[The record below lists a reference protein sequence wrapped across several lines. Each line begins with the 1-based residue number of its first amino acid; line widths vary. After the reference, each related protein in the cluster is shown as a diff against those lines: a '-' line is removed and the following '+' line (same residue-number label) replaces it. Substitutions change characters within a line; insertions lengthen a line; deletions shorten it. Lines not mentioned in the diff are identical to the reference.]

1 MFCPKTRKWNIGH
14 SPASFYKGF
23 NLSYTMKIEFK
34 EGAFTLERTPDELDK
49 FVLDFINVLDRVDIK
64 YVIVSGYVSILFG
77 RSRNSEDV
85 DLIIA
90 PITEQKFVSLWKA
103 LENFDC
109 LNTDSS
115 EEAYQKYLQGD
126 IAIRFARHNEAI
138 PNMEIKLARIALDK
152 WALDQRLPV
161 VFNSIKLYVSP
172 IELQIAYKLLLGSE
186 KDIEDARHLYKL
198 LEEYLDKQVLA
209 RFNRQFKVEELF
221 RRYIE

>member
-1 MFCPKTRKWNIGH
+1 M
-14 SPASFYKGF
+14 
-23 NLSYTMKIEFK
+23 
-34 EGAFTLERTPDELDK
+34 
-49 FVLDFINVLDRVDIK
+49 LDRVDIK